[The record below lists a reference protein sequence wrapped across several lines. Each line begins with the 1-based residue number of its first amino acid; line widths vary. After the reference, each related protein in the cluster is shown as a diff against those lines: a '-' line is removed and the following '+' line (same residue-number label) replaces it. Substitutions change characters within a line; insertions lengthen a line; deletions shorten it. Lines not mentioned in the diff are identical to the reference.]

1 MRLERQIL
9 GKMMEMEVVIVGLE
23 SDVTISS
30 RVRIARNL
38 EGFPFPF
45 KLDGEMRREVINRI
59 KKTLIEKNLLNIKFN
74 YIDMGTIEPI
84 DKQSLF
90 EKHLISLDF
99 LKDNR
104 PSGLLVSVDEQ
115 ISIMVNEE
123 DHLRIQCIFSGLD
136 LLNAMKVSMN
146 VESCLE
152 KKHAFSFNKDYG
164 YLTTCPTNIGTGL
177 RASVMLHLPALVMTG
192 YINHIIQNVLQLG
205 LTARG
210 MYGENSQ
217 ALGNMFQISNQ
228 KTMGQTEESLVNNV
242 NNVAGQII
250 QQEKNLRQQMYLQ
263 NKHKFEDKV
272 MRALGLL
279 ENARVITS
287 DESLKLL
294 SDVRL
299 GVDMG
304 LIQNVSK
311 NQLNDLFVIIQ
322 PGSLQNVVG
331 EDIEPQ
337 ERDIKRAMVI
347 RQVLGKI

>member
-1 MRLERQIL
+1 
-9 GKMMEMEVVIVGLE
+9 MMERRGCRMSLE

-45 KLDGEMRREVINRI
+45 KLDGEMRRDVINRI
-59 KKTLIEKNLLNIKFN
+59 KKTLIKKNLLNIKFN

-84 DKQSLF
+84 NKQSLF

-104 PSGLLVSVDEQ
+104 PSGLLTTADEK
-115 ISIMVNEE
+115 ISIMLNEE
-123 DHLRIQCIFSGLD
+123 DHLRIQCIFPGFD
-136 LLNAMKVSMN
+136 LFNAMNLSMD
-146 VESCLE
+146 VENMLE
-152 KKHAFSFNKDYG
+152 KEHAFSFNSQYG

-192 YINHIIQNVLQLG
+192 YINHVIQNVLQLG

-228 KTMGQTEESLVNNV
+228 KTMGQSEESLVNNV
-242 NNVAGQII
+242 NNIAGQII
-250 QQEKNLRQQMYLQ
+250 QQEKNIRQQMYLQ
-263 NKHKFEDKV
+263 NKYKFEDKV
-272 MRALGLL
+272 LRALGIL
-279 ENARVITS
+279 ENARVISS

-299 GVDMG
+299 GLDMG
-304 LIQNVSK
+304 IIKDISK
-311 NQLNDLFVIIQ
+311 DQLNGLFVMIQ
-322 PGSLQNVVG
+322 PGSLQKVV
-331 EDIEPQ
+331 EKDIDPQ
-337 ERDIKRAMVI
+337 ERDIQRARVI
-347 RQVLGKI
+347 RHVLGKV

>member
-1 MRLERQIL
+1 MCRQVGMTERR
-9 GKMMEMEVVIVGLE
+9 GCRMSLE

-38 EGFPFPF
+38 EGLPFPF

-59 KKTLIEKNLLNIKFN
+59 KKTLIEKKLLNIKFN

-84 DKQSLF
+84 NKQSLF

-104 PSGLLVSVDEQ
+104 PSGLLTTEDEK

-123 DHLRIQCIFSGLD
+123 DHLRIQCIFPGFD
-136 LLNAMKVSMN
+136 LFNSMKLCMD
-146 VESCLE
+146 VESMLE
-152 KKHAFSFNKDYG
+152 KEHAFSFNRKYG

-192 YINHIIQNVLQLG
+192 YINNVIQNVLQLG

-228 KTMGQTEESLVNNV
+228 KTMGQSEESLVNNV
-242 NNVAGQII
+242 NNIAGQII
-250 QQEKNLRQQMYLQ
+250 QQEKNIRQQMYMQ
-263 NKHKFEDKV
+263 NKYKFEDKV
-272 MRALGLL
+272 LRALGIL
-279 ENARVITS
+279 ENARVISS

-299 GVDMG
+299 GLDMG
-304 LIQNVSK
+304 LIKDISK
-311 NQLNDLFVIIQ
+311 DQLNDLFVMIQ
-322 PGSLQNVVG
+322 PGSLQKVVDK
-331 EDIEPQ
+331 DIDPQ
-337 ERDIKRAMVI
+337 ERDIQRARVI
-347 RQVLGKI
+347 RRVLGKV

>member
-1 MRLERQIL
+1 
-9 GKMMEMEVVIVGLE
+9 MEMEVVIVGLE